1 MKVTVL
7 GGGHGCYAA
16 AVEMAEKGH
25 EVVLWRRDRTAL
37 QELAQAETLHIK
49 DFQGNR
55 SVTVGF
61 ENSQIVLKDD
71 LQAAIAYADL
81 VVIPLP
87 ALTHD
92 DLAQKAAL
100 YFKDGQVVFLPPGTF
115 GSCRVNPSTQHLC

>member
-1 MKVTVL
+1 MNMKVTVL

-25 EVVLWRRDRTAL
+25 EVVLWRRDRAAL

-92 DLAQKAAL
+92 DLAKKAA
-100 YFKDGQVVFLPPGTF
+100 VE
-115 GSCRVNPSTQHLC
+115 STCQCNTSS